1 METLVNVAVAETQG
15 AVFESVTVLTIVM
28 LAPVSI
34 DVTTTV
40 AVPDTVFVSY
50 TVVIRVSVG
59 PTGEQEAVQLLVTV
73 WISVVPGPATVL

>member
-1 METLVNVAVAETQG
+1 
-15 AVFESVTVLTIVM
+15 M

-73 WISVVPGPATVL
+73 

>member
-73 WISVVPGPATVL
+73 